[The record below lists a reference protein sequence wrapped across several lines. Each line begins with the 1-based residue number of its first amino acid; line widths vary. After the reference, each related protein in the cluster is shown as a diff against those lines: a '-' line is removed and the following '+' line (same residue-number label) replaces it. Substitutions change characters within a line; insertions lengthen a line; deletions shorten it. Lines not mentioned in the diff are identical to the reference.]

1 MESANLHHHHRQLQV
16 VASSSSSSSSS
27 SSPPNPSAA
36 AAATTASTNYYGA
49 APTTG
54 PGWTQN
60 FTFDGGS
67 VNPSRLMINNNH
79 HHHNHDLSFQWNTNS
94 GCFTSIKD
102 VVDSSTSL
110 SSSTTSSDPFPRFT
124 DMLISSPSPSSET
137 SSSTANDLSEKL
149 LLKTISAGFPAYNYH
164 GGGVMPL
171 INNSSSFGS
180 NHNYFML
187 PAARVGGSGSAT
199 TTTSSFIYPSI
210 NVSSLSLQTA
220 PLDMNMQALDL
231 RTSSSNHSLMG
242 SVMRVDHHHPN
253 YGSVDDNHRHHQE
266 NLMMRQYCSPSNN
279 TKVSSGSSST
289 ASFNRET
296 ATKSAPPTTE
306 AKRSSSG
313 SSTNDATAGKSTS
326 TQQQESSGGAN
337 KKSRLDQP
345 RASCPPFKVRKEK
358 LGDRIAAL
366 QQMVAPFGKT
376 DTASVLMEAI
386 GYIKFLQNQVET
398 LSVPYM
404 KPARNKPNRPMHFQT
419 GEVVGNGEPTSRDLR
434 SRGLCLVPLSCMSY
448 VASIDGGSIAGAM
461 WPPPPPNF
469 GGGTFN

>member
-1 MESANLHHHHRQLQV
+1 MEPANLHHHHHRQLQV

-27 SSPPNPSAA
+27 SSPPNPPSAA
-36 AAATTASTNYYGA
+36 TAATTTASTSYYGA

-54 PGWTQN
+54 GGGGGWTQN
-60 FTFDGGS
+60 FTL
-67 VNPSRLMINNNH
+67 LMINNNH
-79 HHHNHDLSFQWNTNS
+79 HHDLSFQWNINS

-102 VVDSSTSL
+102 VVDEGGCSSTSL

-124 DMLISSPSPSSET
+124 DMLISSADET
-137 SSSTANDLSEKL
+137 SSSSANDLSEKL
-149 LLKTISAGFPAYNYH
+149 LLKTISGFPAYNYH
-164 GGGVMPL
+164 GGGGGGVMPF
-171 INNSSSFGS
+171 NNSSNFGS
-180 NHNYFML
+180 NRDYFML

-199 TTTSSFIYPSI
+199 TTASSFIYPSI
-210 NVSSLSLQTA
+210 NVSSLSQQTA

-231 RTSSSNHSLMG
+231 LTSSSNHSLIG
-242 SVMRVDHHHPN
+242 SDMRVDHHHHPN

-266 NLMMRQYCSPSNN
+266 NLMMRQYCCPSND

-289 ASFNRET
+289 ASFNKET
-296 ATKSAPPTTE
+296 TTKSAPPPTTE

-313 SSTNDATAGKSTS
+313 SSPSNDATAGKSTS
-326 TQQQESSGGAN
+326 TQQQGSSGGAN

-404 KPARNKPNRPMHFQT
+404 KPTRSKPNRPMHFQT
-419 GEVVGNGEPTSRDLR
+419 GEILGNGEPTNRDLR